1 MELTTTS
8 PDAPRTPVG
17 RYGAEPTRR
26 SRRRTIA
33 LLAVVVLAGLALIL
47 WLGLRSA
54 ATPVRWNDVG
64 YRLDGATSVQVT
76 FDVIKDPDATAVCRI
91 QALSQS
97 HAEVGV
103 QSVTVGPAATQ
114 VQRVTT
120 TIPTAEQAVT
130 VLVHSC
136 ALAAS

>member
-1 MELTTTS
+1 MEPTTT
-8 PDAPRTPVG
+8 PADALRAPAG

-33 LLAVVVLAGLALIL
+33 FLAVVVLAGLALVV

-64 YRLDGATSVQVT
+64 YALDGATSVQVT
-76 FDVIKDPDATAVCRI
+76 FEVIKDPDATAVCRV

-103 QSVTVGPAATQ
+103 QSVTVGPAGTQ

-130 VLVHSC
+130 AAVHSC
-136 ALAAS
+136 ALVTP